1 MKSSI
6 QNYLLDLLKSG
17 PGLQFVSFT
26 CRYGKFTMYCLIGP
40 EENIMQVT
48 FAPEKHQQLQNDL
61 KSLNRKVFIGKQ
73 QQKRFPFN
81 SMFADYFAGRL
92 TEFPVEEVSPLI
104 AAGTDFQKSVWHHIG
119 KILYG
124 GCITYKTLAELAGSP
139 GGARAVGMACGANPL
154 ALIIPCH
161 RVVAVNG
168 LGGFA
173 GGVAIKEALLTL
185 EGTVSNIVKNNSN
198 KEI

>member
-1 MKSSI
+1 
-6 QNYLLDLLKSG
+6 
-17 PGLQFVSFT
+17 
-26 CRYGKFTMYCLIGP
+26 
-40 EENIMQVT
+40 MQIT
-48 FAPEKHQQLQNDL
+48 FAPEKHQQLQKDL
-61 KSLNRKVFIGKQ
+61 KSLNRNVFIGKQ
-73 QQKRFPFN
+73 QQKRFPYN

-92 TEFPVEEVSPLI
+92 TKFPVEPVSPLI
-104 AAGTDFQKSVWHHIG
+104 AAGTDFQKSVWQHIG
-119 KILYG
+119 KIPYG

-139 GGARAVGMACGANPL
+139 GGARAAGMACGANPL

-173 GGVAIKEALLTL
+173 GGVSIKEALLTL

>member
-1 MKSSI
+1 
-6 QNYLLDLLKSG
+6 
-17 PGLQFVSFT
+17 
-26 CRYGKFTMYCLIGP
+26 MYCLIGP

-48 FAPEKHQQLQNDL
+48 FAPEKHAQLQKDL
-61 KSLNRKVFIGKQ
+61 KSLSRNIHIRKQRQNG
-73 QQKRFPFN
+73 FPYN
-81 SMFADYFAGRL
+81 SKFADYFAGRP
-92 TEFPVEEVSPLI
+92 TKFPEQPDSPLI

-119 KILYG
+119 TIPYAR
-124 GCITYKTLAELAGSP
+124 CITYQELAELAGST
-139 GGARAVGMACGANPL
+139 GGARAAGMACGANPL

-185 EGTVSNIVKNNSN
+185 EGTMSKTVKN
-198 KEI
+198 